1 MTADPNIG
9 ASEEPLGIPEEEG
22 ATFQEVRQHPGEWA
36 KENLFSNWWNSL
48 LTIVFGALL
57 AWVLFRAARFVFVT
71 GRWDVV
77 QVNLT
82 NFLVGRF
89 PRGELYR
96 VWTAIYLGIT
106 AVSLGSGLGAH
117 LRPPLPLTRR
127 LRFAAPVLV
136 ALSVMLSFS
145 RTILPGLLV
154 VGGFLLAV
162 TAYQVGRRLPKR
174 LHRRVVLLY
183 IATVFAAYAA
193 LTAFGGVGFDRWGGL
208 LLTVFVAMAGIV
220 LSFPF
225 GVLLALGRRSTFPA
239 VRMVCVAWIEMIRG
253 VPLVT
258 ILFIGAVVLGFF
270 LPPAMDRPSL
280 TMRALIGI
288 IMFASAYIAEIVRGG
303 LQSVPKGQ
311 TEAAK
316 AIGLSPI
323 KTIYRIVL
331 PQALRNVIPAIVGQ
345 FISLYKDTSLLAI
358 LGLLEILGVAQSIV
372 LQPAFLGQG
381 LQAEALV
388 FASFLFW
395 IACFTMSRASQRLE
409 QRLGLGER

>member
-1 MTADPNIG
+1 
-9 ASEEPLGIPEEEG
+9 
-22 ATFQEVRQHPGEWA
+22 
-36 KENLFSNWWNSL
+36 
-48 LTIVFGALL
+48 
-57 AWVLFRAARFVFVT
+57 
-71 GRWDVV
+71 
-77 QVNLT
+77 
-82 NFLVGRF
+82 
-89 PRGELYR
+89 
-96 VWTAIYLGIT
+96 
-106 AVSLGSGLGAH
+106 
-117 LRPPLPLTRR
+117 
-127 LRFAAPVLV
+127 VLV
-136 ALSVMLSFS
+136 ALGVMLSFT

-154 VGGFLLAV
+154 IGGFLLAV
-162 TAYQVGRRLPKR
+162 AAYQLGRRLPKR

>member
-1 MTADPNIG
+1 MSTESTATPPEDPI
-9 ASEEPLGIPEEEG
+9 PVPEEG
-22 ATFQEVRQHPGEWA
+22 GQTFQEVRQHPGEWA

-48 LTIVFGALL
+48 LTIVFALLL
-57 AWVLFRAARFVFVT
+57 AWVLFRAGRFVFVS
-71 GRWDVV
+71 GRWEVV
-77 QVNLT
+77 EANLT

-96 VWTAIYLGIT
+96 VWTAIYLGIV

-117 LRPPLPLTRR
+117 LRPALPLKDR
-127 LRFAAPVLV
+127 LRVAAPVLV
-136 ALSVMLSFS
+136 ALAVLLSFS

-154 VGGFLLAV
+154 VGGFVLAAA
-162 TAYQVGRRLPKR
+162 AYQLGKRLPGR
-174 LHRRVVLLY
+174 LHRRAVLLY
-183 IATVFAAYAA
+183 IAAVFGAYAV
-193 LTAFGGVGFDRWGGL
+193 LTGFGGVGFDRWGGL

-239 VRMVCVAWIEMIRG
+239 VRVVCVAYIEMIRG

-323 KTIYRIVL
+323 KTTYRIVL

-358 LGLLEILGVAQSIV
+358 LGLLEILGVAQAVV

>member
-1 MTADPNIG
+1 MSTESGTTVPEDP
-9 ASEEPLGIPEEEG
+9 IPVPEDEG
-22 ATFQEVRQHPGEWA
+22 TSFQEVRQNPGEWA

-48 LTIVFGALL
+48 LTIVFGLLL
-57 AWVLFRAARFVFVT
+57 AWVLFRVGRFVFVT
-71 GRWDVV
+71 GRWAVV
-77 QVNLT
+77 EANLT
-82 NFLVGRF
+82 NYMVGRF

-96 VWTAIYLGIT
+96 VWTAIYLGIA

-117 LRPPLPLTRR
+117 LRPPLPLSRR
-127 LRFAAPVLV
+127 LRQATPVLV
-136 ALSVMLSFS
+136 GLAVLLSFS

-154 VGGFLLAV
+154 IGGFVLAAG
-162 TAYQVGRRLPKR
+162 AYQVGKWLPERLQRRT
-174 LHRRVVLLY
+174 VLLY
-183 IATVFAAYAA
+183 IAAVFGAYAT
-193 LTAFGGVGFDRWGGL
+193 LTGFGGVGFDRWGGL

-239 VRMVCVAWIEMIRG
+239 VRVVCVAYIEMIRG

-323 KTIYRIVL
+323 KTTYRIVL

-358 LGLLEILGVAQSIV
+358 LGLLEILGVAQAVV
-372 LQPAFLGQG
+372 LQPDFLGQG

-395 IACFTMSRASQRLE
+395 IACFSMSRASQRLE